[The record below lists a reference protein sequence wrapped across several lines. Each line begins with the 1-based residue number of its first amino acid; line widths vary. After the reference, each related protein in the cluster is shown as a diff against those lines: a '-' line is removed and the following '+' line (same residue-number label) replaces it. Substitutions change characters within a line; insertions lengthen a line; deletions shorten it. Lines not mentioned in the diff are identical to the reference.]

1 MNQVWIY
8 DPVSKFWI
16 GAENLI
22 EARQGHT
29 ATLLPDGRLLVAGGQ
44 SGGIAL
50 ASAELYDPV
59 TDQWSHARRLN
70 VARAYHTATELTK
83 GDVVIAG
90 GESGTRNID
99 AAEIYRFSTAKWE
112 RAGITPPVS
121 HHTAALLPDNQV
133 LAIGGLGRR
142 HIAIRR
148 SETGPPTSQ

>member
-1 MNQVWIY
+1 VNQVWIY

-70 VARAYHTATELTK
+70 VARAYHTATMLPSGRVFLAAGFNGNYPTNTALYDGAVPATIAKKLREVPMP
-83 GDVVIAG
+83 VVDYGQYCEMLDRARQAG
-90 GESGTRNID
+90 SRIQP
-99 AAEIYRFSTAKWE
+99 ST
-112 RAGITPPVS
+112 
-121 HHTAALLPDNQV
+121 
-133 LAIGGLGRR
+133 
-142 HIAIRR
+142 
-148 SETGPPTSQ
+148 